1 MKGKTIKA
9 IHRWLAFILG
19 LFIVFQ
25 ITSGSIAQES
35 RLLMQWSNPDH
46 YKVEVNREPAG
57 PTEIKERMRELEP
70 DFNIA
75 HVMVPPPNRESTA
88 YILMGGRN
96 PENLHESSLFVN
108 YDQYQQK
115 ILDEHPLA
123 GSGWIGTMTVLHRWI
138 VFGEAGFYV
147 VFILGLAT
155 VLMSISGI
163 YLFYR
168 TRATAKHLPVINRLH
183 RSLGFVASFFLIV
196 TSLSGIAMSYV
207 HWQDR
212 GDNLS
217 VFANM
222 MKTDHMEAGHM
233 HTMSSIVDPDTALIK
248 ARSVIPERFHL
259 SAYSYAGDHSPNY
272 WFAFFDQQMFRQD
285 VVIEASSGK
294 VVGIYAAGKTSKG
307 DGVRNYLLP
316 IHSGKYFGSI
326 GGFLMSFFGFIV
338 ILWLLSGFVIYFSN
352 KKKLTN

>member
-1 MKGKTIKA
+1 
-9 IHRWLAFILG
+9 
-19 LFIVFQ
+19 
-25 ITSGSIAQES
+25 
-35 RLLMQWSNPDH
+35 
-46 YKVEVNREPAG
+46 
-57 PTEIKERMRELEP
+57 
-70 DFNIA
+70 
-75 HVMVPPPNRESTA
+75 
-88 YILMGGRN
+88 
-96 PENLHESSLFVN
+96 
-108 YDQYQQK
+108 
-115 ILDEHPLA
+115 
-123 GSGWIGTMTVLHRWI
+123 MTVLHRWI

-212 GDNLS
+212 ADNLS

-233 HTMSSIVDPDTALIK
+233 HTMSSIIDPDTALIK

-285 VVIEASSGK
+285 VVIEGLSGK

-338 ILWLLSGFVIYFSN
+338 ILWLLSGFVIYFNN

>member
-1 MKGKTIKA
+1 
-9 IHRWLAFILG
+9 
-19 LFIVFQ
+19 
-25 ITSGSIAQES
+25 
-35 RLLMQWSNPDH
+35 
-46 YKVEVNREPAG
+46 
-57 PTEIKERMRELEP
+57 
-70 DFNIA
+70 
-75 HVMVPPPNRESTA
+75 
-88 YILMGGRN
+88 MGGRN

-108 YDQYQQK
+108 YDQYKQK

-183 RSLGFVASFFLIV
+183 RCLGFAASFFLIV
-196 TSLSGIAMSYV
+196 TSLEWNCDELCSLES
-207 HWQDR
+207 

-233 HTMSSIVDPDTALIK
+233 HTMSSIVDPDTARK

-259 SAYSYAGDHSPNY
+259 VHILMLVIIVKLLVC
-272 WFAFFDQQMFRQD
+272 FFDQQMFDKMLSLRLHL
-285 VVIEASSGK
+285 EK
-294 VVGIYAAGKTSKG
+294 
-307 DGVRNYLLP
+307 
-316 IHSGKYFGSI
+316 
-326 GGFLMSFFGFIV
+326 
-338 ILWLLSGFVIYFSN
+338 LSGYMQLERQA
-352 KKKLTN
+352 KGME